1 MLMVSAV
8 FAGRRSPAP
17 VDQAGNVSRCSNIS
31 MPRGLGG
38 KVGGFFGDHAWIL
51 RDAQGPF

>member
-1 MLMVSAV
+1 MCGAGPLARFGDGQHFSV
-8 FAGRRSPAP
+8 FEYLG
-17 VDQAGNVSRCSNIS
+17 
-31 MPRGLGG
+31 PRGLGG